1 MNFDTAVRIIFVK
14 NYLPY
19 HNRGFYNK
27 HEGVF
32 KNMENL
38 KFSKII
44 L

>member
-14 NYLPY
+14 NYLSY

-27 HEGVF
+27 YEGVF